1 VIYVQHT
8 SFRLYHCVFPRHY
21 LHELYHDGEPS
32 ALSDAVILNRTEAYD
47 FCKVN
52 ERGQWFDIFVA
63 LIQYLLSGESKV
75 GFLNNSHPRNLIHKV
90 FSRICVVNV

>member
-1 VIYVQHT
+1 VIYVHHT
-8 SFRLYHCVFPRHY
+8 SFQLYHCVFPQQY

-32 ALSDAVILNRTEAYD
+32 AISEGVILNRSKSFD

-52 ERGQWFDIFVA
+52 ERGEWFDIFVA

-90 FSRICVVNV
+90 FLSPMYS